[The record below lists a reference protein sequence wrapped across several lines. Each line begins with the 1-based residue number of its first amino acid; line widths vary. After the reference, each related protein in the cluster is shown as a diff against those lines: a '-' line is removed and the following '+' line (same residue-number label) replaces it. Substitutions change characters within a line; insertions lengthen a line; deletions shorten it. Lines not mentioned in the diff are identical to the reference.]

1 MEARMSQSG
10 DTWTDLPVFGEQ
22 IAGYDYQLR
31 PGAYAVLFDAQ
42 QRLAVLR
49 TPLGYFLPGGGTAPG
64 ETPEET
70 LQREVGEE
78 CGYAITGMRK
88 LGEAIECVFA
98 AAEQRYF
105 RKHGVFFVATL
116 ARRLPQEPESNHTLL
131 WLTPEEAVTRLSHQS
146 QAWAVQQVVRA
157 GTYAS

>member
-1 MEARMSQSG
+1 MSQSG
-10 DTWTDLPVFGEQ
+10 DTWTDLPVFGKQ

-49 TPLGYFLPGGGTAPG
+49 TPQGYFLPGGGAEPG

-88 LGEAIECVFA
+88 LGEAVECVFA

-116 ARRLPQEPESNHTLL
+116 ASRLPQEPESDHTLL
-131 WLTPEEAVTRLSHQS
+131 WLTSGEAIPRLSHQS
-146 QAWAVQQVVRA
+146 QAWVVQQVVRA